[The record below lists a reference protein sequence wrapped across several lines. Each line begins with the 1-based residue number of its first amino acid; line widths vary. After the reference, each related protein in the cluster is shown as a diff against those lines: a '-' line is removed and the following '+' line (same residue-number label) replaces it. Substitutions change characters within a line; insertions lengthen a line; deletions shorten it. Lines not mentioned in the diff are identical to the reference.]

1 MIAVAFRD
9 LFACD
14 SFCTPMTTQRSLVL
28 TGKDLSIDDLA
39 AIARDPAIGLSIAEA
54 AKKRVKKCRA
64 FLEQEV
70 IGAYKRLAKNASTE
84 ALRIAM
90 AYGVTTGFGE
100 FKTIRIER
108 EDIVTLQK
116 NILVSHA
123 TGVGENENPDDPV
136 NYFTPEVVRAALVI
150 RINAFLRGHSGIR
163 WEMVQALVA
172 MVNKGVV
179 PLVPTRGSVGS
190 SGDLCPLSHLFLP
203 LVGHGRF
210 FLVRNEA
217 ECAEGM
223 LAALRRGAIKEGAG
237 IAKLLG
243 VREERLQPSYKEGLA
258 LTNGATFCAALLA
271 LGVHDARVLADTADA
286 AAALTLEAMCGRTRA
301 LTAQIHEA
309 RGMTGQQV
317 SAANILRLV
326 KGSKLVDRTNE
337 VQDVYSLRCA
347 PQVHGASRDAIEY
360 AAGVATAEINAATD
374 NPLFFEEL
382 SGRMSGGGSIEKN
395 RVHEPHAFSAGN
407 FHGQPVGLAADFLA
421 IAVAELAN
429 ISERRT
435 QLMLDANHSRGLP
448 ANLIANP
455 GLNSGFMIAQ
465 YSAASLVSE
474 NKVLCHPSS
483 VDSIPTSANSEDH
496 VAMATTAARKA
507 LTVINNTR
515 AVLAIELMCGAQGVE
530 WRVGTARV
538 VDTAGMKQLRERG
551 YKTQA
556 TVESIRRSKAV
567 MLDIEVSPNKDERD
581 DGVKSD
587 TIISSRHESVR
598 ERAITREQQF
608 DSLYGPSRSSNVGR
622 GAATLVQF
630 LGGRTSANPGTAGV
644 YFFVR
649 SAAQAM
655 VRDDQRAMSEIM
667 RDVREVVAAGVIAK
681 LVLM

>member
-1 MIAVAFRD
+1 
-9 LFACD
+9 
-14 SFCTPMTTQRSLVL
+14 MTTQRSLVL

-64 FLEQEV
+64 FLEREV

-190 SGDLCPLSHLFLP
+190 SGDLSPLSHLFLP

-210 FLVRNEA
+210 FLVLNEA

-223 LAALRRGAIKEGAG
+223 LGAMRRGKVREGATL
-237 IAKLLG
+237 AKVLG

-374 NPLFFEEL
+374 NPLFFEDL
-382 SGRMSGGGSIEKN
+382 SRNGSIEKN

-407 FHGQPVGLAADFLA
+407 FHGQPIGLAADFLA

-435 QLMLDANHSRGLP
+435 QLMLDAHHNRGLP

-507 LTVINNTR
+507 RTVVNNTR

-538 VDTAGMKQLRERG
+538 VDGADMKQLRERG

-556 TVESIRRSKAV
+556 FVESMRGSKAV
-567 MLDIEVSPNKDERD
+567 MLNIEVSPNKSERD
-581 DGVKSD
+581 DSVKSD
-587 TIISSRHESVR
+587 AIASSRHESVR
-598 ERAITREQQF
+598 ESAIARETQF
-608 DSLYGPSRSSNVGR
+608 EHLYGPSRSSNVGR

-630 LGGRTSANPGTAGV
+630 LGGRTNANPGTAGV

-649 SAAQAM
+649 SAAQVM
-655 VRDDQRAMSEIM
+655 VRDDQKALSELM
-667 RDVREVVAAGVIAK
+667 REVREMVGSGMIADVVRVGFVR
-681 LVLM
+681 

>member
-1 MIAVAFRD
+1 M
-9 LFACD
+9 
-14 SFCTPMTTQRSLVL
+14 TPSQSLVL
-28 TGKDLSIDDLA
+28 TGRDLSIEDLA
-39 AIARDPAIGLSIAEA
+39 SIARGPSRKLVIAPAAI
-54 AKKRVKKCRA
+54 KRVKQCRE

-70 IGAYKRLAKNASTE
+70 IRAYKRLAKNASAE
-84 ALRIAM
+84 AMRVAM

-108 EDIVTLQK
+108 EDILSLQK

-136 NYFTPEVVRAALVI
+136 NYFPPEVVRAALVI

-163 WEMVQALVA
+163 WEMVQVLVA

-210 FLVRNEA
+210 YVVRNEA

-223 LAALRRGAIKEGAG
+223 LAALRRGAIREGAG
-237 IAKLLG
+237 IAKVLG

-271 LGVHDARVLADTADA
+271 LGVHDAQVLADTADA

-309 RGMTGQQV
+309 RGMKGQQV

-326 KGSKLVDRTNE
+326 KGSKLVDRTSE

-374 NPLFFEEL
+374 NPLFFEDL
-382 SGRMSGGGSIEKN
+382 SRNGSIEKN

-435 QLMLDANHSRGLP
+435 QLMLDAHHNRGLP

-507 LTVINNTR
+507 RTVINNTR
-515 AVLAIELMCGAQGVE
+515 AVLAIELMCGAQAVE
-530 WRVGTARV
+530 WRVGTPRV
-538 VDTAGMKQLRERG
+538 VDAASIKELRAWG
-551 YKTQA
+551 YKSQA
-556 TVESIRRSKAV
+556 FVETLRGTKGAT
-567 MLDIEVSPNKDERD
+567 LDIEVSPNAIERD
-581 DGVKSD
+581 AAATAEVGASGK
-587 TIISSRHESVR
+587 RESVR
-598 ERAITREQQF
+598 ERAIARETQF
-608 DSLYGPSRSSNVGR
+608 EHLYGPSRSSNIGR
-622 GAATLVQF
+622 GAVTLVQF
-630 LGGRTSANPGTAGV
+630 LGGRTNANPGTAGV

-649 SAAQAM
+649 NAAQAM
-655 VRDDQRAMSEIM
+655 VRDDETALSELMREVRAMM
-667 RDVREVVAAGVIAK
+667 GAGVIAE
-681 LVLM
+681 VVRA

>member
-1 MIAVAFRD
+1 MQGLMSRIV
-9 LFACD
+9 
-14 SFCTPMTTQRSLVL
+14 TTTKPMATSNSIVL
-28 TGKDLSIDDLA
+28 TGKDLSIEGLV
-39 AIARDPAIGLSIAEA
+39 AIARNPSIKLTIAPTA
-54 AKKRVKKCRA
+54 QKRVKRCRE
-64 FLEQEV
+64 FLEREV
-70 IGAYKRLAKNASTE
+70 IRAYKRLSKNASAE
-84 ALRIAM
+84 ALRVAM

-100 FKTIRIER
+100 FKTIRIDAA
-108 EDIVTLQK
+108 DIIALQK

-136 NYFTPEVVRAALVI
+136 NYFSPEVVRATLVI

-210 FLVRNEA
+210 YVVRNET

-223 LAALRRGAIKEGAG
+223 LSALKRGAIKEGGA
-237 IAKLLG
+237 IAKVLG

-258 LTNGATFCAALLA
+258 LTNGATFCAALLG

-309 RGMTGQQV
+309 RGMKGQQV

-374 NPLFFEEL
+374 NPLFFEDL
-382 SGRMSGGGSIEKN
+382 SRNGSIEKN

-407 FHGQPVGLAADFLA
+407 FHGQPIGLAADFLA

-435 QLMLDANHSRGLP
+435 QLMLDADHNRGLP

-507 LTVINNTR
+507 RTVINNTR

-530 WRVGTARV
+530 WRVGTPRE
-538 VDTAGMKQLRERG
+538 VDAVGMKQLRERG

-556 TVESIRRSKAV
+556 FVESTRRSKAV
-567 MLDIEVSPNKDERD
+567 MLDIEVSPNANERD
-581 DGVKSD
+581 AGAVASGKG
-587 TIISSRHESVR
+587 ESVR
-598 ERAITREQQF
+598 ERAISREKQF
-608 DSLYGPSRSSNVGR
+608 DSLYGPSRSTNVGR

-630 LGGRTSANPGTAGV
+630 LGGKTNANPGTAGV

-655 VRDDQRAMSEIM
+655 VRDDQRVLSELM
-667 RDVREVVAAGVIAK
+667 REVREMVGSGVIAD
-681 LVLM
+681 VVCA